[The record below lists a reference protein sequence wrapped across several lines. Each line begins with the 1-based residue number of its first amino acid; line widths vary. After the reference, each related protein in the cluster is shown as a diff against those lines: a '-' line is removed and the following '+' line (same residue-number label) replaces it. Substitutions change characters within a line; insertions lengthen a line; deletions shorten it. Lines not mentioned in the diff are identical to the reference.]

1 MNKATE
7 RQRKRALHTGSKAW
21 RIIREQVLAWEPLC
35 RYCGDVATQ
44 VDHLDNSS
52 HNNDIDNLAAT
63 CASCHSRKTAQQQ
76 AGKAWTVQGCD
87 VNGWPLDP
95 NHHWANEND
104 SQKDRE
110 EPTDQG
116 TPPQS
121 SFHAKA
127 DKR

>member
-7 RQRKRALHTGSKAW
+7 RQRKRALHTASKSW

-44 VDHLDNSS
+44 VDHLDNDS

-63 CASCHSRKTAQQQ
+63 CAPCHSRKTAMEQ
-76 AGKAWTVQGCD
+76 AGKEWTVKGCT
-87 VNGWPLDP
+87 VAGIPLDP
-95 NHHWANEND
+95 NHPWNA
-104 SQKDRE
+104 KDRE
-110 EPTDQG
+110 EPAAYG